1 MGPAKEGMGVG
12 RDSGERNRN
21 FNIKTDRHKHAI
33 MKPLVCILTK
43 NY

>member
-1 MGPAKEGMGVG
+1 MGLVKEGMGVG

-21 FNIKTDRHKHAI
+21 FNIKIDRYKYVI
-33 MKPLVCILTK
+33 MKLLVCILIK